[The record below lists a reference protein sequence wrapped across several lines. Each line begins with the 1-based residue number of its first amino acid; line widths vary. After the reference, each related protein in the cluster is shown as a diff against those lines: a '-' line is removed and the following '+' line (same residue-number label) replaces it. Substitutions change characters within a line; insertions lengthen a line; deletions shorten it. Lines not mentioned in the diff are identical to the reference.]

1 MEIHESYPPSP
12 SATSLITVHG
22 YGQLQHT
29 GLSPTPVGFA
39 RVSPPL
45 CVYDEEKPKGG
56 KNLVTSTTQNRDQRN
71 VSVSCVRR
79 CRVETKR
86 LLCGLMG
93 TPLQIQRGLIEKY
106 TGRISG
112 GISHILVYV
121 CVTVAII

>member
-1 MEIHESYPPSP
+1 MRATPPPPPPPPP

-56 KNLVTSTTQNRDQRN
+56 KILSLLEHRTEIKETSLFP
-71 VSVSCVRR
+71 VFSVA
-79 CRVETKR
+79 E
-86 LLCGLMG
+86 
-93 TPLQIQRGLIEKY
+93 
-106 TGRISG
+106 
-112 GISHILVYV
+112 
-121 CVTVAII
+121 